1 MNRDLYAQMLGMHQ
15 WLSIALDIQE
25 WIVIQS
31 FDQIM
36 AQNMESMYFFFLLC
50 QRLKPTHIMRNDT
63 NLRITVDLD
72 RVQVVRQWRNY
83 DLRITEITTNRIN
96 FVVSAML
103 VPNYMYVIITYMSFL
118 MINGMRDSTNLG
130 RQKGNTNLF

>member
-1 MNRDLYAQMLGMHQ
+1 
-15 WLSIALDIQE
+15 
-25 WIVIQS
+25 
-31 FDQIM
+31 M
-36 AQNMESMYFFFLLC
+36 AVDRTRHPRMDCDTIIRSNNGPKYGIYVFFFFLLC

-96 FVVSAML
+96 FVVSVML

>member
-36 AQNMESMYFFFLLC
+36 AQNMESMYFFFFALSATE
-50 QRLKPTHIMRNDT
+50 THT
-63 NLRITVDLD
+63 HH
-72 RVQVVRQWRNY
+72 
-83 DLRITEITTNRIN
+83 E
-96 FVVSAML
+96 
-103 VPNYMYVIITYMSFL
+103 
-118 MINGMRDSTNLG
+118 
-130 RQKGNTNLF
+130 K